1 MRAGEEVRSGQE
13 AGTAGGIACVG
24 NFIVDRIH
32 TLSYWPEQGSLA
44 HILHQDMGVGG
55 GAANVVTDL
64 ASLGFKGRLS
74 VAGAVGGDRD
84 GVYVRDRHAALGID
98 VSGLRILDGQ
108 ATAHTHV
115 MNVPGQSRTFFYHGG
130 SNDLLT
136 DDLIDPTA
144 FAASGHRIFYL
155 GYLMLLPALDRKDA
169 SGTSGAAR
177 LLEAARE
184 AGLTTCVDFVSSEDP
199 AFADQVAVALPH
211 CDYVIV
217 NETEAGRATGVV
229 VRDKSGTLLSA
240 VEEAGRRLLDGGVAK
255 GVVIHAPELSIWLSP
270 DKVPVVTPAIAVD
283 PAHWRYGYPVWIS
296 ADGVNLAGAR
306 ASYQGLVMAL
316 DTGSAI
322 RGPVRADLYMGRGEA
337 AGEEAG
343 AVRHPLRMWRLV
355 PRP

>member
-1 MRAGEEVRSGQE
+1 MRAGEEVQIRQDT
-13 AGTAGGIACVG
+13 GTAGGIVCVG

-74 VAGAVGGDRD
+74 VAGAVGDDRE
-84 GVYVRDRHAALGID
+84 GAYVRDRHAALGID
-98 VSGLRILDGQ
+98 VAGLRVLDGQ

-136 DDLIDPTA
+136 DDLIDPAA
-144 FAASGHRIFYL
+144 FAARGHRIFYL

-169 SGTSGAAR
+169 RGTSGAAR
-177 LLEAARE
+177 LLKAARE

-217 NETEAGRATGVV
+217 NETEAGRATDVA
-229 VRDKSGTLLSA
+229 VRDKSGTLLLSA
-240 VEEAGRRLLDGGVAK
+240 VEEAGQRLLDGGVAQ

-270 DKVPVVTPAIAVD
+270 DKAPVVTPALAVD
-283 PAHWRYGYPVWIS
+283 PAAIVSPVGAGDAFCAAVLYGLHEGWPIQTIS
-296 ADGVNLAGAR
+296 VVAHRAAVHCLGGATATDGIPDMSVLLAE
-306 ASYQGLVMAL
+306 
-316 DTGSAI
+316 I
-322 RGPVRADLYMGRGEA
+322 
-337 AGEEAG
+337 
-343 AVRHPLRMWRLV
+343 
-355 PRP
+355 